1 MSPGMA
7 IWIITV
13 FVPLQLLGMGNDT
26 LRIGPS
32 APIKTIKEGIVKAKR
47 GDVLL
52 LEKAIYKEG
61 TIVIDKPITIAGVG
75 LPVIDGE
82 FKNEILQIIA
92 DSVRITGL
100 QIQNVGISYT
110 KDQAGISVQK
120 VKHCVIE
127 NNVLLNTFFGIYLKN
142 SRNCQITSNKII
154 GKAIKEI
161 SSGNAI
167 HLWYCKNI
175 TVLKNNIKNHR
186 DGIYLEFVDSSLI
199 DNNHSEDNLR
209 YGLHFMFS
217 NHDSYFGNTFKN
229 NGAGVAVMFSRHIQ
243 MIRNR
248 FLNNWGSASY
258 GILLKEIY
266 DGKIEGNKFYKNT
279 IAMYGES
286 ATRLTIIN
294 NRFEQNGWAVK
305 FLGSSMDNTFSHN
318 NFIGNTFDLTTDSGR
333 NSNTYLHNYWS
344 SYTGYDLDKDG
355 YGDVPYRP
363 MKLFSYIVSKSG
375 SSIILLRSF
384 FMDLINFAEKVTP
397 VFTPA
402 TLVDESPLMRPY
414 HD

>member
-1 MSPGMA
+1 
-7 IWIITV
+7 
-13 FVPLQLLGMGNDT
+13 MGAGADT
-26 LRIGPS
+26 LRVGPS
-32 APIKTIKEGIVKAKR
+32 HAIKTIKTGIREAR
-47 GDVLL
+47 PGSVLL

-61 TIVIDKPITIAGVG
+61 TIRVDKPITIAG
-75 LPVIDGE
+75 LNFPVVDGE
-82 FKNEILQIIA
+82 NKNEIIQIMA

-100 QIQNVGISYT
+100 QIQNVGVSYT
-110 KDQAGISVQK
+110 KDQAGITGEK
-120 VKHCVIE
+120 VTQCVIE
-127 NNVLLNTFFGIYLKN
+127 NNILLNTFFGIYLKN
-142 SRNCQITSNKII
+142 SKHCRIINNKIT
-154 GKAIKEI
+154 GDAVKEI

-175 TVLKNNIKNHR
+175 QVSNNQIKNHR
-186 DGIYLEFVDSSLI
+186 DGIYLEFVDSSLV
-199 DNNHSEDNLR
+199 DHNLSEDNLR

-229 NGAGVAVMFSRHIQ
+229 NGAGVAVMFSRHIE
-243 MIRNR
+243 MIDNK
-248 FLNNWGSASY
+248 FLNNWGTASY
-258 GILLKEIY
+258 GLLLKEIY
-266 DGKIEGNKFYKNT
+266 DSKIEANKFIKNT
-279 IAMYGES
+279 IGMYGES
-286 ATRLTIIN
+286 ATRITITN

-305 FLGSSMDNTFSHN
+305 FLGSSMDNKFTHN

-333 NSNTYLHNYWS
+333 NNNLYLHNYWS

-355 YGDVPYRP
+355 YGDVPHRP
-363 MKLFSYIVSKSG
+363 MKLFSYIVSKSE

-384 FMDLINFAEKVTP
+384 FMELINFAEKVTP